1 MTRHPGFSCGF
12 NVQTT
17 HDLRSADIGTPSLG
31 GRVQAVGVSIA
42 SADRVPTNQGKT
54 VTISFTT
61 QTPLLLGS
69 IAIINSNLFGVS
81 GSLSITGQSPEGIFS
96 APTQPSSGVVQ
107 FTASATTATSFI
119 VTVAGVTLGAPSAT
133 TTTTVFTSTDLPFS
147 QSTEPLG
154 GDPPFSL
161 SFGTI
166 RPFRIFRTLILHA
179 IKPSLLIMQLFSS
192 IIT

>member
-1 MTRHPGFSCGF
+1 M
-12 NVQTT
+12 
-17 HDLRSADIGTPSLG
+17 
-31 GRVQAVGVSIA
+31 QAVGVSIA

-61 QTPLLLGS
+61 QTQLLSDS
-69 IAIINSNLFGVS
+69 IAIVNSNLFGVS
-81 GSLSITGQSPEGIFS
+81 GSLSITGQSPDGIFT
-96 APTQPSSGVVQ
+96 APTQLPSGYVQ

-119 VTVAGVTLGAPSAT
+119 VTVAGVTLGAPSAS

-154 GDPPFSL
+154 GEPPFSL

-166 RPFRIFRTLILHA
+166 RPFRIARTLILPA
-179 IKPSLLIMQLFSS
+179 SASSPLCSLRGCFIRS
-192 IIT
+192 